1 MTQAT
6 LAIIKPDATK
16 KCILGQIIRRA
27 EEHDLK
33 VVALKMI
40 HLTRREAE
48 GFYYV
53 HRKRPFFKSLTRFM
67 SEAPIV
73 VMVLRGD
80 EAIANWRRIMGATDP
95 RQAEPG
101 TLRQLFGDSIER
113 NCVHG
118 SDSEDS
124 ARFEIS
130 YFFPAMELVS

>member
-1 MTQAT
+1 MQAT

-40 HLTRREAE
+40 HLTIRQAE

-53 HRKRPFFKSLTRFM
+53 HRKRPFFKSLTQFM
-67 SEAPIV
+67 SQAPIV

-80 EAIANWRRIMGATDP
+80 KAIANWRRIMGATDP
-95 RQAEPG
+95 REAEQG

-118 SDSEDS
+118 SDSRDS

-130 YFFPAMELVS
+130 YFFSAMELVS